1 VNLPEQGRI
10 YGLVRETVHCCI
22 VSRRAAAENGII
34 IVLDDPLATSIFDR
48 ADEEIRAA
56 GGIFGAERRRLAAE
70 CEKVCAGSQ
79 PAPFSRVDV
88 FGIEEL
94 GAMKEEAEIG
104 SCQPRAQR
112 FRRRRRAFPAARLS
126 HGAAAAFVPRPV
138 IIAIV
143 DCCNAAAFSVTIRRY
158 SAGVQLPRA
167 IIELRRAIVSHE
179 AAINSTII
187 NGRGGRRRRASL
199 FILRQLAGGRDSVK
213 MRPISGYKNRRRPP
227 SPERRRVGAGR
238 FVAVPTGSTKKM
250 KRSLCGTLQSS
261 SILLDKGQ
269 QRVPVG
275 LQRAPTPAASIEHAD
290 PGRGGLDV
298 ELAIAQTRDDRS
310 SELCDKPLKAAGTV
324 RTAA

>member
-1 VNLPEQGRI
+1 MNLPEQGRI

-213 MRPISGYKNRRRPP
+213 PTGVQLFGVDPAGLDRAHKDAPMRPISGYKNRRRPP

-238 FVAVPTGSTKKM
+238 FVAVPTGSTQKM

-275 LQRAPTPAASIEHAD
+275 LQRAPTPAEH
-290 PGRGGLDV
+290 R
-298 ELAIAQTRDDRS
+298 TR
-310 SELCDKPLKAAGTV
+310 
-324 RTAA
+324 